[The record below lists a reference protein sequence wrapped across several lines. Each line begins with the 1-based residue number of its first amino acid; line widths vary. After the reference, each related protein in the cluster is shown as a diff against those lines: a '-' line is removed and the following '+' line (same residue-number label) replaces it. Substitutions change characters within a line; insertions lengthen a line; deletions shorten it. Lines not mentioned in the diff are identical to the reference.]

1 MTKNCFLFAWF
12 LVLRERVNPV
22 PVFHHPQQGKSIFFK
37 LCSVSQHIV
46 EVYIFI
52 AKAVFLKIG
61 KMGKNYPQRQYPNA
75 VIIIFLAYLQ
85 FFGSSPQAATLLL
98 TIILTT
104 IKYPIKRSKQLQ
116 NNCSTVGHLLLNFP
130 KAFLLYHIPLI
141 WFLLIPLH

>member
-61 KMGKNYPQRQYPNA
+61 KMGKIIVIPQWEWKLSNHHRN
-75 VIIIFLAYLQ
+75 IIGWKEGTYV
-85 FFGSSPQAATLLL
+85 
-98 TIILTT
+98 
-104 IKYPIKRSKQLQ
+104 KSKARTGDTDTW
-116 NNCSTVGHLLLNFP
+116 S
-130 KAFLLYHIPLI
+130 
-141 WFLLIPLH
+141 